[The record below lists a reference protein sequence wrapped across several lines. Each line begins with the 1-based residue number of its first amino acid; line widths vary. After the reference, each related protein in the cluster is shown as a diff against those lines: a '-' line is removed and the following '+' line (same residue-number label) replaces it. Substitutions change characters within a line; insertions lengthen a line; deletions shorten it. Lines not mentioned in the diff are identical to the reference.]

1 MVNDDGF
8 CIASA
13 NIHHDKFD
21 DEIVILDT
29 LAGYYFSLRGSAID
43 IWLLVEANASRAMMV
58 ELLAARYEGDREVI
72 IPAVDNCL
80 TQLLEYGLIRKT
92 EANSVTLE
100 SIPPGPKQALSKPLV
115 ECFDDMR
122 DLMLLDPVHEVS
134 EAGWPH
140 RPDPAE

>member
-1 MVNDDGF
+1 MVNDHGF

-21 DEIVILDT
+21 DEIVVLDT

-43 IWLLVEANASRAMMV
+43 IWLLVEANASRARMV
-58 ELLAARYEGDREVI
+58 ESLAARFEGDREAI
-72 IPAVDNCL
+72 AAAVDHCL
-80 TQLLEYGLIRKT
+80 AQFFEHGLIRET

-100 SIPPGPKQALSKPLV
+100 SIRPGPKQAFPKPLV

-140 RPDPAE
+140 RPDTE